1 MRSVKK
7 STWIIFLTCLFCFI
21 SALVYYIIS
30 ARESFYQNDC
40 GTSIAYGN
48 KDILILAIMFFFFL
62 MMSIYFI
69 YQDSKKAS
77 YNRIGY
83 WTLVLN
89 GAIGGIYCLSTGI
102 KKALKG
108 TTCDIYFVLM
118 ALSILICVLGIALI
132 LDSKRKYM

>member
-7 STWIIFLTCLFCFI
+7 STWIIFLTCFFCFI

-30 ARESFYQNDC
+30 AKESFYQDDC

-83 WTLVLN
+83 WTLVIN
-89 GAIGGIYCLSTGI
+89 GAIGGIYCLSAGI

-108 TTCDIYFVLM
+108 TACDVYFVLM
-118 ALSILICVLGIALI
+118 AFGILICVLGIALV
-132 LDSKRKYM
+132 LDSKRKDT